1 LNVSNEEVESIL
13 DRLDKDSRAFR
24 EEALRMSWH
33 MRGGLT
39 YDEALYLSF
48 QEREI
53 IGKII
58 KQNMETTKESGL
70 PFF

>member
-1 LNVSNEEVESIL
+1 MNVSNEEVESVL
-13 DRLDKDSRAFR
+13 DKLDKDSRAVR

-39 YDEALYLSF
+39 YDDALYLSS